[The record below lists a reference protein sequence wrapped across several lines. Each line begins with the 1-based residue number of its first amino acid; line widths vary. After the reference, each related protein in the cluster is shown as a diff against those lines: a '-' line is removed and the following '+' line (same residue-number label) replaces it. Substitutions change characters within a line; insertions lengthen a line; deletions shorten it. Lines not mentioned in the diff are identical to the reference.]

1 MYRDKKSPGIHAE
14 AEVVQFEE
22 VGRDEPAGSQSVRE
36 EGVVGAWR
44 LNYLIRVPTKKGSPD
59 TLPRG
64 NVGAE
69 VAPALPIILGTT
81 GRGVRR
87 TGISAPINDS

>member
-44 LNYLIRVPTKKGSPD
+44 LRPRFDPKSIR
-59 TLPRG
+59 PRG
-64 NVGAE
+64 RN
-69 VAPALPIILGTT
+69 
-81 GRGVRR
+81 
-87 TGISAPINDS
+87 

>member
-44 LNYLIRVPTKKGSPD
+44 LNYLIRVPTKKEAPTPFREGMSGPK
-59 TLPRG
+59 LRLLCRSFWGQP
-64 NVGAE
+64 AE
-69 VAPALPIILGTT
+69 V
-81 GRGVRR
+81 
-87 TGISAPINDS
+87 